1 MHLKHADAIVLPG
14 VGNYSAGSKNL
25 ESFKEKILEL
35 IRDGLPVLGVCL
47 GMQLFFPES
56 EEGEGK
62 GLALLKGKNV
72 WLPCS
77 VKVPHIGWNTL
88 HIIRQNKL
96 LEGLQDESY
105 FYFIHSCYPVPID
118 RGIICAETTYGVT
131 FASVVA
137 KQNIYGTQFHPE
149 KSGESGL
156 RILRNFIGIVE
167 R

>member
-1 MHLKHADAIVLPG
+1 MQLENADAIVLPG
-14 VGNYSAGSKNL
+14 VGSFSAGSKNL
-25 ESFKEKILEL
+25 APFKEKILEL
-35 IRDGLPVLGVCL
+35 ITDGLPVLGVCL

-62 GLALLKGKNV
+62 GLALFKGKNV
-72 WLPCS
+72 RLPSS
-77 VKVPHIGWNTL
+77 VKVPHMGWNTL
-88 HIIRQNKL
+88 HMMRQNKL
-96 LEGLQDESY
+96 LEGIQDEAY
-105 FYFIHSCYPVPID
+105 FYFVHSCYPIPMD
-118 RGIICAETTYGVT
+118 MGIVCAETTYRVT

-156 RILRNFIGIVE
+156 RILRNFIGIAK